1 MLKLLHENL
10 IQKKLKKKPRINRG
24 SILCYL
30 YFNYIHNDP
39 LPMANGK
46 PGICIFVFMT
56 QM

>member
-1 MLKLLHENL
+1 MLKLFHENL
-10 IQKKLKKKPRINRG
+10 IQKSKKKAPVFRG

-46 PGICIFVFMT
+46 KCGICIFAFMM